1 MKKIFTF
8 IAAVLMAVFAN
19 AQSEVDIP
27 ISSGWGWGW
36 NAETA
41 YADGV
46 LTATLT
52 GDYGAVSTGWNDG
65 TDWSK
70 YNKLCVV
77 LESYSNDWGKVYFST
92 SDGSYS
98 PEQSFS
104 TITSQTTV
112 TLNFDSEKATSV
124 KQLAVQG
131 KATGDVIK
139 VSRIYLVEAMEYDE
153 GKDIEFDEWGNITS
167 DKFAGFSDQAKV
179 EFVVEAT
186 GEATNDNGSV
196 LGWGIG
202 SIASLDGSVKV
213 GDLPLKQIGD
223 NVYTYT
229 IADLKAALEAP
240 ANQYNMQG
248 INWNVWSQGK
258 ANCAR
263 KRVTV
268 YEVKGISANIAAKVV
283 DMKPSIRYNMAGQ
296 QVTEAYKGVVI
307 VNGKKMIQK

>member
-1 MKKIFTF
+1 M
-8 IAAVLMAVFAN
+8 
-19 AQSEVDIP
+19 
-27 ISSGWGWGW
+27 
-36 NAETA
+36 
-41 YADGV
+41 
-46 LTATLT
+46 
-52 GDYGAVSTGWNDG
+52 
-65 TDWSK
+65 
-70 YNKLCVV
+70 
-77 LESYSNDWGKVYFST
+77 
-92 SDGSYS
+92 
-98 PEQSFS
+98 
-104 TITSQTTV
+104 
-112 TLNFDSEKATSV
+112 
-124 KQLAVQG
+124 
-131 KATGDVIK
+131 
-139 VSRIYLVEAMEYDE
+139 
-153 GKDIEFDEWGNITS
+153 
-167 DKFAGFSDQAKV
+167 
-179 EFVVEAT
+179 EAT